1 MARSFCLVTI
11 RLKDV
16 SHSPLMTLES
26 IPFVLGPTPLG
37 GLEGTG
43 WYASM
48 SHSNSSMPTFHL
60 LPILVHLAFHDCSFF
75 PLSPIHIPP
84 VTPFHT
90 VLPFSCSICTLHS
103 LLFCSTSPPHMTC
116 TLLPST
122 LTHTVIPCPAACTS
136 GPTNRGAGSQ
146 LS

>member
-1 MARSFCLVTI
+1 MAKSFCLVTI

-60 LPILVHLAFHDCSFF
+60 LPIFVHLAFHDCSFSSV
-75 PLSPIHIPP
+75 PSSYSPI
-84 VTPFHT
+84 TPFHT
-90 VLPFSCSICTLHS
+90 LLLLSCSICTLHS

-136 GPTNRGAGSQ
+136 RPTNRGAGSQ